1 MDLFDKLQGRPGPL
15 GKFTTDGYGY
25 YTFPRLE
32 GPLGPE
38 MKFNGDDVIVWSIN
52 DYLGIGGKPEVK
64 EYDTKVAEKYG
75 FSAPMGARLMT
86 GNSRNHEAL
95 EQELA
100 DFVNKPDALLL
111 NYGYQGIMSV
121 IHALVDRNDFL
132 IYDELS
138 HACIV
143 DGKQLA
149 MGDKSVFKH
158 NDVDSFEKQLERAHR
173 RSKPG
178 SSILVVTEGAFGM
191 TGDLGILKE
200 MIALKEKYPFRL
212 LVDDAHGLGTMGKDG
227 SGTGT
232 HLGCQDGIDIYFG
245 TFAKAFALIGAFVAT
260 EPRVVEFLKA
270 NARSQIFAKSVPMP
284 IVESVRKRL
293 EMIRNNPQWIE
304 KLWENTHK
312 LRDGLREIGYNVL
325 PAECP
330 VTPVLTQGRTDVCKY
345 IMSKLREEHGI
356 FVSGVTYPVVPK
368 GTVLIRLIPTAAH
381 TDEHIEKTLDGFE
394 AIKDVVFEAAKKQ
407 EKMTA

>member
-15 GKFTTDGYGY
+15 GEFTSDGYGY
-25 YTFPRLE
+25 YTFPKLE
-32 GPLGPE
+32 GPLGPQ
-38 MKFNGDDVIVWSIN
+38 MKFNDKDVIVWSIN
-52 DYLGIGGKPEVK
+52 DYLGVGSNEEIRKYDAEIAK
-64 EYDTKVAEKYG
+64 EH
-75 FSAPMGARLMT
+75 SLSSPMGARLMT
-86 GNSRNHEAL
+86 GNSSEHEKL
-95 EQELA
+95 EEQLA
-100 DFVNKPDALLL
+100 DFVHKPDALLL

-121 IHALVDRNDFL
+121 IHALVDRNDVL

-149 MGDKSVFKH
+149 MAEKYVFKH
-158 NDVDSFEKQLERAHR
+158 NDIDSFEKQLERAHR
-173 RSKPG
+173 NAKPN

-212 LVDDAHGLGTMGKDG
+212 LVDDAHGVGTMGDDG

-232 HLGCQDGIDIYFG
+232 HLGCHDGIDIYFG

-260 EPRVVEFLKA
+260 EQRVVEFLKA
-270 NARSQIFAKSVPMP
+270 NVRSQIFAKSVPMP
-284 IVESVRKRL
+284 IVKSAQKRL
-293 EMIRNNPQWIE
+293 EMIKNHPEWRT
-304 KLWENTHK
+304 KLWENTNM
-312 LRDGLREIGYNVL
+312 LRNGLKSMGYNVL
-325 PAECP
+325 PAKCP
-330 VTPVLTQGRTDVCKY
+330 VTPVLTQGSTELCQL
-345 IMSKLREEHGI
+345 IMRKLREEHGI

-381 TDEHIEKTLDGFE
+381 TKEHIEKTLKGFD
-394 AIKDVVFEAAKKQ
+394 AIKDVVFAAAAET
-407 EKMTA
+407 EKLTA